1 MSVSSTLRPVEYIQA
16 FPFIRAELGEG
27 SDTGEHEE
35 VIRRDAATIQDV
47 RNLLKT
53 AGQNRGTTKDNTEA
67 DTTSFLSTLAQSDL
81 SQLVAV
87 RQTHQTKRAANS
99 VKTRANPQD
108 ATPDQPLGPT
118 DRQRLCAQMADVIR
132 RVGSGLERG
141 TRWKSGTAP
150 GTRTPMEVQTLAG
163 NSANAELAARQRVD
177 TVRQT
182 HYPMKEPPSHAN
194 VHRPGR
200 HALSTSMGAA

>member
-1 MSVSSTLRPVEYIQA
+1 VSTLLTLRSIEYIQTSL
-16 FPFIRAELGEG
+16 FIRAELGEG
-27 SDTGEHEE
+27 NDPGEHEE
-35 VIRRDAATIQDV
+35 VIRRDAATIQDIH
-47 RNLLKT
+47 NLLKPT
-53 AGQNRGTTKDNTEA
+53 GQNGGATEDNTET
-67 DTTSFLSTLAQSDL
+67 DTTSLLSTIVQSNL
-81 SQLVAV
+81 SQLVIV
-87 RQTHQTKRAANS
+87 RKAHQTKRAANS

-182 HYPMKEPPSHAN
+182 HYPTKEPPSHAN